1 MTPSVAV
8 VGGGI
13 FGATAAVEAARRGAR
28 VTLFE
33 RRPALLAAASGIN
46 QYRLHRGYH
55 YPRSG
60 DTAASSRDS
69 ADEFRARYPAR
80 CSTGREHHYAIA
92 RTRSLTDGEAFLRF
106 LAELRLEHRVEM
118 PPYLNAPAV
127 ELAVAVRESLI
138 DPEALRAL
146 VAARLREARVDVRL
160 GREAA
165 AADLARFD
173 LVVVA
178 TYARLNELLGGDA
191 RPLQFEVVE
200 KPVVRVPDGLRGR
213 SIVVLDGPFMCIDP
227 FGTTG
232 LSVMGNVVHAI
243 HHSSVGLLPEVPDEL
258 APLLDGGVIEA
269 PPVTRFERFRE
280 AAAEFVPAAADVEH
294 VGSMFTI
301 RTVLPGLD
309 ATDARPTIV
318 RRHGPRLVSV
328 FSGKIGTCVAAA
340 REIADVVAPAGEL
353 DEQKAAS
360 A

>member
-1 MTPSVAV
+1 MSRSVAV

-33 RRPALLAAASGIN
+33 LRPSLLAAASGIN

-55 YPRSG
+55 YPRSA

-69 ADEFRARYPAR
+69 ADEFRATYPGTVVDGPA
-80 CSTGREHHYAIA
+80 HHYAIA
-92 RTRSLTDGEAFLRF
+92 RTRSLTDGDAFLRF
-106 LAELRLEHRVEM
+106 LAQLRLEHRVDTPE
-118 PPYLNAPAV
+118 YLDAASV
-127 ELAVAVRESLI
+127 ELSVAVRESLI
-138 DPEALRAL
+138 DPHALRAL
-146 VAARLREARVDVRL
+146 VAERLREEGVDVRL
-160 GREAA
+160 GHRATAREL
-165 AADLARFD
+165 DRFD
-173 LVVVA
+173 LVVVS
-178 TYARLNELLGGDA
+178 TYARLNELLGALGGEA

-200 KPVVRVPDGLRGR
+200 KPVVRVPAALGGR

-243 HHSSVGLLPEVPDEL
+243 HHASVGLVPEVPDEL
-258 APLLDGGVIEA
+258 APLLDRGVVES
-269 PPVTRFERFRE
+269 PPVTRFDLFRR
-280 AAAEFVPAAADVEH
+280 AAAEFVPAAAAVEH

-318 RRHGPRLVSV
+318 RRHGPRVVSV
-328 FSGKIGTCVAAA
+328 LSGKIGTCVAAA
-340 REIADVVAPAGEL
+340 HEIGDIVAPA
-353 DEQKAAS
+353 AAV